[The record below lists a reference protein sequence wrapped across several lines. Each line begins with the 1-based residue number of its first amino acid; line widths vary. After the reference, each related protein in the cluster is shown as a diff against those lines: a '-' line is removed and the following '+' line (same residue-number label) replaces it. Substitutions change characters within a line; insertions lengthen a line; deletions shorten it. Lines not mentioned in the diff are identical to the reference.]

1 MNLDRNTIIE
11 KAAELSRD
19 YNSVVVLL
27 DESEQ
32 QRLIKTWLNE
42 LNLLYRYSCI
52 NLIN

>member
-1 MNLDRNTIIE
+1 MNLDRDTIIE

-32 QRLIKTWLNE
+32 QRLIKAWLNE
-42 LNLLYRYSCI
+42 LSLLYQLNKLNKNI
-52 NLIN
+52 